1 MNSFLKIS
9 KIKNFLNN
17 AELELFP
24 KTNHENF
31 SLKFGRVKKLMKE
44 YEELSNLYYVIL
56 PEISSKL
63 NKYHNK
69 DYKRRFWEIIIGY
82 WLHHFLSKY
91 LEKLNSLRAFFN
103 NYNKEELQFCVKN
116 YNKKKFI
123 PLEYT
128 DYSYYQYDHDLN
140 SNCQKEILEFLDF
153 TNFSI
158 LEDKD
163 NYSELK
169 ILKKLKKIQKNLLN
183 SLQKIKNI
191 RNQKIVAYKTKLK
204 FLKNSV

>member
-1 MNSFLKIS
+1 MNSY
-9 KIKNFLNN
+9 FLNIKTKEKIFLN
-17 AELELFP
+17 HAELELFP
-24 KTNHENF
+24 KPNHKNFFSKIWEDKDKLNENF
-31 SLKFGRVKKLMKE
+31 K
-44 YEELSNLYYVIL
+44 ELSNLYEDLLQI
-56 PEISSKL
+56 IIFKL

-69 DYKRRFWEIIIGY
+69 DYNRRFWEIIIGY

-140 SNCQKEILEFLDF
+140 SNCQKEILEFLNYN
-153 TNFSI
+153 NFLI
-158 LEDKD
+158 LENK
-163 NYSELK
+163 EGCLG
-169 ILKKLKKIQKNLLN
+169 IEQIKK
-183 SLQKIKNI
+183 
-191 RNQKIVAYKTKLK
+191 KTITK
-204 FLKNSV
+204 